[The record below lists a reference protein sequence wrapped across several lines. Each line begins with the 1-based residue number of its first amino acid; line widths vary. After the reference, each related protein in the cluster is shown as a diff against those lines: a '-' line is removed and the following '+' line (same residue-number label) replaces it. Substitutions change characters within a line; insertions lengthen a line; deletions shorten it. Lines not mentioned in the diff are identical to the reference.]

1 MNIKSIKLTKTQNE
15 ALKEYLE
22 DSEDLVDPE
31 ILQNIK
37 IIVKNIKSGVPMRK
51 EELNEFYDDII
62 LYYEV
67 FIDSTEGEQQKEY
80 KSKLVSIEELKR
92 ESFTE

>member
-37 IIVKNIKSGVPMRK
+37 MIVKNIKSGVLMRK